1 MYCKCHDVLT
11 IEEARKGLVDEVK
24 EFIIEPNR
32 DELSDIAYAVNR
44 LIGALLNREYVRFI
58 PGGGRHVTKIKLRM
72 QTYGCVRS
80 ERHLMNNQCPSS

>member
-24 EFIIEPNR
+24 EFISEPSR

-44 LIGALLNREYVRFI
+44 LIGALLKKRYVKLI
-58 PGGGRHVTKIKLRM
+58 PGAGIHVKKIELRM
-72 QTYGCVRS
+72 QTYGCIRS
-80 ERHLMNNQCPSS
+80 ERHLKDNQCPS